1 MYKAQSFLSKKIRYG
16 ETRVIWD
23 KADFTA
29 KLTTRDKKRQYVV
42 IIGSVHRKTHNP
54 KRICTK

>member
-23 KADFTA
+23 K
-29 KLTTRDKKRQYVV
+29 VV
-42 IIGSVHRKTHNP
+42 ALLIVDQKSRLDLGHRGS
-54 KRICTK
+54 